1 VYASGLFVTFIPGKH
16 SVLYVWTGQLY
27 DYARGRPLDLSSH
40 VGSAEYAVWRSDGRR
55 LILGDKETALVIDY
69 PTLRIVESF
78 DRTRCAWWSGNTAAR
93 VTFDAEGTQTLRIGT
108 RSSLLPRRVIVTA
121 ATEDGSMLL
130 GRVQNPKA
138 DAEHRTN
145 AVVLRRRANLDF
157 TVSGKL
163 LPRDGPLTDDP
174 YGDLL
179 VLSPN
184 RKQFLF
190 GMGSIT
196 SGEKDYVLAYHYNTA
211 TRRATRVNPNLSSY
225 VMPPVAAGGR
235 TFTGI
240 YRQETHRVNAPPVPP
255 RYYRFTVRQGRVT
268 ARRLDFDAL
277 AFAASKHGEDTAYLY
292 RKNNRFYLDLHR
304 RGRRVVHEELRA
316 TGEPV
321 RWRAMQ
327 RLASAG

>member
-1 VYASGLFVTFIPGKH
+1 VDG
-16 SVLYVWTGQLY
+16 
-27 DYARGRPLDLSSH
+27 
-40 VGSAEYAVWRSDGRR
+40 AECAVWRSDGRR
-55 LILGDKETALVIDY
+55 LILGNKETALVIDY
-69 PTLRIVESF
+69 PTLRIVQTF
-78 DRTRCAWWSGNTAAR
+78 DRTTCAWWVGNTAAR
-93 VTFDAEGTQTLRIGT
+93 VTFDAHGKQILRLGN
-108 RSSLLPRRVIVTA
+108 RSVWLPPRVNITA
-121 ATEDGSMLL
+121 ATENGSMLL
-130 GRVQNPKA
+130 GRVEKPNV
-138 DAEHRTN
+138 DFDHRSN
-145 AVVLRRRANLDF
+145 VVVLRRRGSEGY
-157 TVSGKL
+157 TISGKL
-163 LPRDGPLTDDP
+163 LPRDGPLTEYP

-179 VLSPN
+179 VPSPDH
-184 RKQFLF
+184 KEFLF
-190 GMGSIT
+190 GMGDIT
-196 SGEKDYVLAYHYNTA
+196 TGEKDYVLAYHYNTA

-225 VMPPVAAGGR
+225 VIPPVAAGAR

-277 AFAASKHGEDTAYLY
+277 AFAASKHCEDTAYLY

-327 RLASAG
+327 RLASA